1 LESQV
6 VRRTQERRGD
16 HPDRT
21 DPERSLESQDIP
33 GVDQRDPFE
42 EEFWIPERESGVPKG
57 TGVFV
62 PLKGLKKKR
71 GKLRF

>member
-1 LESQV
+1 
-6 VRRTQERRGD
+6 
-16 HPDRT
+16 
-21 DPERSLESQDIP
+21 
-33 GVDQRDPFE
+33 VDQRDPFE